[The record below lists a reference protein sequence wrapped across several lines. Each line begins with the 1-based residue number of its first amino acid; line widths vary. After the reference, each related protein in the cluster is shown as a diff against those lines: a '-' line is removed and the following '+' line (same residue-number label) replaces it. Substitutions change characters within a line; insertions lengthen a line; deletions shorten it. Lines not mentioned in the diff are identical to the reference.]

1 MNRAMS
7 VTDMLRMKKETY
19 PFEGDWADAFGA
31 PERGGVWFIWGRS
44 GSGKTSFTII
54 GVR

>member
-31 PERGGVWFIWGRS
+31 PERGGVWFIWDEVEA
-44 GSGKTSFTII
+44 
-54 GVR
+54 VRPALR